1 MASILL
7 LQFRMRIAVK
17 FFTLILLLAWLSAE
31 TPVRPVSTYS
41 IVALDE
47 ETGQLGVAVQSHWF
61 SVGTVVPWAK
71 AGVGA
76 VATQSIAEPSYGPKG
91 LTLMEKGVPADEAL
105 QSLLAKD
112 PGENVRQVAMVDA
125 QGNVGVHTGSRCI
138 SYASHITGKNCSAQA
153 NIMAKSTVPAA
164 MIQAFENTPGNLAER
179 MLAALDAAEAEGG
192 DLRGRQSAAMLVVS
206 GDPTGDPWKDRIVD
220 LEVADHENPLLE
232 LRRLLRIS
240 QAYRHA
246 QSGDEY
252 MEQDNMEKAL
262 QEYSAAAKYY
272 PDNPELPFWSAVT
285 LAQTGELQ
293 KALPIFKDA
302 FSRNDNLRELV
313 PRIVKAGFLTDDQS
327 VLQQILAQ

>member
-1 MASILL
+1 MLVKSFTFILSL
-7 LQFRMRIAVK
+7 VCLC
-17 FFTLILLLAWLSAE
+17 AE
-31 TPVRPVSTYS
+31 TPLRPISTYS
-41 IVALDE
+41 IVALDA

-91 LTLMEKGVPADEAL
+91 LALMEKGTPADEAL

-112 PGENVRQVAMVDA
+112 IGKNVRQVAMVDA

-138 SYASHITGKNCSAQA
+138 SHASHLTGKNYSVQA
-153 NIMAKSTVPAA
+153 NIMAKPTVPSA
-164 MIQAFENTPGNLAER
+164 MVQAFESTTGDLAER

-206 GDPTGDPWKDRIVD
+206 GEPTGDPWTDRIVD
-220 LEVADHENPLLE
+220 LDVADHENPLIE
-232 LRRLLRIS
+232 LRRLYRIS

-246 QSGDEY
+246 QRGDEY
-252 MEQDNMEKAL
+252 MEKNEMDSAL
-262 QEYSAAAKYY
+262 QEYSAATKLY
-272 PDNPELPFWSAVT
+272 PENPELPFWTAVT

-293 KALPIFKDA
+293 EALSIFKDV
-302 FSRNDNLRELV
+302 FSRNQNLRELV
-313 PRIVKAGFLTDDQS
+313 PRIVRAGFLTVDQN

>member
-1 MASILL
+1 MT
-7 LQFRMRIAVK
+7 VK
-17 FFTLILLLAWLSAE
+17 FFTLILSLVCLSAE
-31 TPVRPVSTYS
+31 TPLRPVSTYS
-41 IVALDE
+41 IVALDQ

-91 LTLMEKGVPADEAL
+91 LALMERGIPAAEAL

-112 PGENVRQVAMVDA
+112 PGENARQVAMVDA
-125 QGNVGVHTGSRCI
+125 RGNVGVHTGSRCI
-138 SYASHITGKNCSAQA
+138 SYASHRTGKSYSVQA
-153 NIMAKSTVPAA
+153 NIMAKPTVPAA
-164 MIQAFENTPGNLAER
+164 MVKAFESTTGDLAER

-206 GDPTGDPWKDRIVD
+206 GEPTGDPWKDRIVD
-220 LEVADHENPLLE
+220 LEVADHKDPLGE

-240 QAYRHA
+240 RAYRHA
-246 QSGDEY
+246 QKGDEY
-252 MEQDNMEKAL
+252 MEQNEMKMAL
-262 QEYSAAAKYY
+262 QEYSAAAKFY
-272 PDNPELPFWSAVT
+272 PENPELPFWTAVT

-293 KALPIFKDA
+293 KALPIFNDV
-302 FSRNDNLRELV
+302 FSRNKNLRELI
-313 PRIVKAGFLTDDQS
+313 PRIVRAGFLTNEQK

>member
-1 MASILL
+1 M
-7 LQFRMRIAVK
+7 AVK
-17 FFTLILLLAWLSAE
+17 IFTLILSLVYLCAE
-31 TPVRPVSTYS
+31 TPLRPVSTYS
-41 IVALDE
+41 IVALDA

-71 AGVGA
+71 AGIGA

-91 LTLMEKGVPADEAL
+91 LTLMEQGIPADEAL
-105 QSLLAKD
+105 KSLLAKD
-112 PGENVRQVAMVDA
+112 LGENVRQVAMVDA
-125 QGNVGVHTGSRCI
+125 RGNVGVHTGSRCI
-138 SYASHITGKNCSAQA
+138 SYAGHLTGKNYSVQA

-164 MIQAFENTPGNLAER
+164 MSQAFEKTGGNLAER

-206 GDPTGDPWKDRIVD
+206 GEPTGDPWTDRIVD
-220 LEVADHENPLLE
+220 LEVADHEDPLKE

-246 QSGDEY
+246 QRGDEY
-252 MEQDNMEKAL
+252 LEKNEMDSAL
-262 QEYSAAAKYY
+262 QEYSAATKFY
-272 PDNPELPFWSAVT
+272 PENPELPFWTAVT

-293 KALPIFKDA
+293 KALPIFKDV
-302 FSRNDNLRELV
+302 FSRNQNLRELV
-313 PRIVKAGFLTDDQS
+313 PRIVQAEFLTVDQN

>member
-91 LTLMEKGVPADEAL
+91 LALMEKGIPADEAL

-112 PGENVRQVAMVDA
+112 LGEDVRQVAMVDA
-125 QGNVGVHTGSRCI
+125 QGNVGTHTGSRCI
-138 SYASHITGKNCSAQA
+138 SYASHITGKNCSVQA
-153 NIMAKSTVPAA
+153 NIMAKPTVPAA
-164 MIQAFENTPGNLAER
+164 MIQAFENTPGSLAER

-220 LEVADHENPLLE
+220 LEIADHENPLLE

-252 MEQDNMEKAL
+252 MEQDKMEKAL
-262 QEYSAAAKYY
+262 QEYSAAANYY

-285 LAQTGELQ
+285 LAQTGELE
-293 KALPIFKDA
+293 KALPIFKDV

-313 PRIVKAGFLTDDQS
+313 PRIVKAGFLTDDQN